1 MGIGWDDGNPFPFL
15 GGGGDV
21 VTPRLIFAH
30 WLFQFVCMGGT
41 PQRMEN
47 FAYYIM
53 KEIGYTI
60 PTGTA
65 LKNISKQS
73 HRFQDEDFFTFLRF
87 LDLFRTLSLRCFY
100 FY

>member
-1 MGIGWDDGNPFPFL
+1 
-15 GGGGDV
+15 
-21 VTPRLIFAH
+21 
-30 WLFQFVCMGGT
+30 MGGT

-53 KEIGYTI
+53 KEIGYKI

-73 HRFQDEDFFTFLRF
+73 HR
-87 LDLFRTLSLRCFY
+87 
-100 FY
+100 